1 MARKCWF
8 LIGVLFLA
16 IAYPTGVAYG
26 QAVYGSIVGSVTDA
40 SGAVVPSAKVTITD
54 VNKNVSFTT
63 TTNTAG
69 DYEQTHLIAGTYEVK
84 IEAQG
89 FQTFVQS
96 AVQVIVDAV
105 ARVNAVMQVGAVTQ
119 RIEVTGV
126 VPLLQ
131 TERTDVATNFSER
144 QVEDLPIYNR
154 NFTTFQLL
162 SPGSAR
168 LNGWNHAAS
177 ENPQGS
183 GQIMTQGQHFSGT
196 AFELDGTDNQDPIL
210 GIIIINPNLEA
221 VTETK
226 ITAQDYDAQFGKA
239 MGDVVTTQTKS
250 GSNVLHGSAFDFER
264 ANADFARNPFTQA
277 TINVPSGNWQQFG
290 GALGG
295 PIRKNKVFIFG
306 DYQGTRSDVGGSV
319 GDRIP
324 TAAERGGDL
333 SDLGI
338 AIYDPYE
345 TTDATHQTLVLNAQ
359 GQPIPLAF
367 ANRTQFPGNVI
378 PTSRLSPQTQSL
390 LALLPVGASGTG
402 LSPNYFGSGV
412 NLLNSNGFDVRSDA
426 YATEKLHIFG
436 RYSFQQFARSG
447 PGLFGVAVGGPAIPS
462 DPSVGTF
469 SGISGVR
476 NQSLA
481 SGADYTLSPT
491 WLTDFR
497 FGYHRYRVN
506 VLPGGYGTQ
515 PATAAGIPGLN
526 LDKTYTSGMPYF
538 AISTPGAQLFSF
550 GYALGNSSE
559 IQCNCP
565 LTERE
570 YQYQFVDNWTNIRG
584 SHTIKFGADIRY
596 NHNLRVPSDTHRAG
610 QLAFNNDITEGPGGV
625 GGAGLA
631 GFLLGDVSTFGRYIS
646 TSTNAFE
653 TQPRLFFYG
662 EDSWRVTHKLTFNF
676 GLRWEIY
683 EPESVAGTGEGG
695 WVDLAT
701 GEMRVAGQQGVDMR
715 GNTTTSFTHLA
726 PRLGLAYQASP
737 KTVIRVG
744 YGRSYDMGIFGT
756 IFGHTVTQN
765 LPVLAAQNISPGP
778 GNTAFALAQGPPAA
792 AAVSTILT
800 QNNCN
805 AITDPT
811 GATVINATTNTFT
824 PDKTECVGPN
834 GRALIPDGW
843 NSRARPFNNR
853 LPTVDAYN
861 ATLQRQVT
869 STIAATV
876 AYVGNKGTHNMYGDD
891 DNYELNQSGTV
902 VGYNPNTPGITGPVL
917 PSNCTNPSMLPHL
930 CREPYYLKYGWTQ
943 SISYFGNDA
952 NSLYSALVATVE
964 KRFAGGL
971 SFQSSYTYQRSSDNE
986 TAYFNINHNVYHG
999 PSNDYRDQVWILT
1012 EVYELPFGKGKK
1024 FLGSPSRVL
1033 DAAIGGWKLN
1043 SATNFSGGLPFTPGL
1058 STCGP
1063 TIDFGPCM
1071 PDKVGT
1077 VANGPRS
1084 GPPGAAGYWFQ
1095 LSPVPLTTAGETGG
1109 PWGQPALDTFGNVGR
1124 NSFRGP
1130 KWFDTDLA
1138 MFKDFTVTEKVKAQM
1153 QFQFYNIFNHVNLGL
1168 PNGCVDCSNGGSITN
1183 INWGAQ
1189 MRAITFGLKFAF

>member
-1 MARKCWF
+1 
-8 LIGVLFLA
+8 VLFLA
-16 IAYPTGVAYG
+16 IGYPTGAAYG
-26 QAVYGSIVGSVTDA
+26 QAVYGSIVGAVSDA
-40 SGAVVPSAKVTITD
+40 SGAVVPNAKVTITD
-54 VNKNVSFTT
+54 VTKNVSFTT
-63 TTNTAG
+63 TTNAAG
-69 DYEQTHLIAGTYEVK
+69 NYEETHLIVGIYEVK

-89 FQTFVQS
+89 FQTFVQTG
-96 AVQVIVDAV
+96 VQVNVDAS
-105 ARVNAVMQVGAVTQ
+105 ATVNATLQVGALTQ
-119 RIEVTGV
+119 TMEVTAA

-131 TERTDVATNFSER
+131 TERTDVATTFSER
-144 QVEDLPIYNR
+144 TVADLPIYNR

-183 GQIMTQGQHFSGT
+183 GQIMTQGQHFAGT

-239 MGDVVTTQTKS
+239 VGDVVATQTKS
-250 GSNVLHGSAFDFER
+250 GSNLLHGSIFDFER
-264 ANADFARNPFTQA
+264 SNSNYARNPFVQCGA
-277 TINVPSGNWQQFG
+277 ACSGVYNVPSGNWNQFG
-290 GALGG
+290 ASLGG

-306 DYQGTRSDVGGSV
+306 DYQGTRSHIGGS
-319 GDRIP
+319 GHDRIP

-338 AIYDPYE
+338 PIYDPYE
-345 TTDATHQTLVLNAQ
+345 TTDSTHQTLVLDPQ
-359 GQPIPLAF
+359 GNPIPLAF

-378 PTSRLSPQTQSL
+378 PQSRLSPQTQNL
-390 LALLPVGASGTG
+390 LKLLPTGAVNPTYPLNPNFSASGT
-402 LSPNYFGSGV
+402 NI
-412 NLLNSNGFDVRSDA
+412 LNSDGFDVRSDA
-426 YATEKLHIFG
+426 YASEKLHVFA
-436 RYSFQQFARSG
+436 RYSLQQFTRDG
-447 PGLFGVAVGGPAIPS
+447 PGLFGVAVGGPALPS
-462 DPSVGTF
+462 DPSVGNFAGT
-469 SGISGVR
+469 SGVR

-481 SGADYTLSPT
+481 GGGDYTLSPA
-491 WLTDFR
+491 WMTDFR
-497 FGYHRYRVN
+497 FGYHRYRVD

-538 AISTPGAQLFSF
+538 FINTPGAQGFSF
-550 GYALGNSSE
+550 GYALGNWSE
-559 IQCNCP
+559 TQCNCP

-570 YQYQFVDNWTNIRG
+570 YQYQFVNNWTNIRG
-584 SHTIKFGADIRY
+584 NHTVKFGTDIRY
-596 NHNLRVPSDTHRAG
+596 AHNLRVPSDTHRAG
-610 QLAFNNDITEGPGGV
+610 QVGFNNDITEGPGGV

-646 TSTNAFE
+646 TSTNAYE

-683 EPESVAGTGEGG
+683 EPESVAGNGEGG
-695 WVDLAT
+695 WVDFAT

-715 GNTTTSFTHLA
+715 GNTNTSFTHFA
-726 PRLGLAYQASP
+726 PRLGLAYQANS
-737 KTVIRVG
+737 KTVLRVG
-744 YGRSYDMGIFGT
+744 YGRSYDIGVFGS

-765 LPVLAAQNISPGP
+765 LPVLAAQDISPGP
-778 GNTAFALAQGPPAA
+778 GNTAFFLSQGPPGA

-811 GATVINATTNTFT
+811 GAHVVNATTNTFT
-824 PDKTECVGPN
+824 PDKTTCVGAN
-834 GRALIPDGW
+834 GRPMIPDGW
-843 NSRARPFNNR
+843 NSRARPFDNR

-861 ATLQRQVT
+861 ATLQRQLT

-876 AYVGNKGTHNMYGDD
+876 AYVGNKGTHNMAGV
-891 DNYELNQSGTV
+891 NPSYEVNQSGTIA
-902 VGYNPNTPGITGPVL
+902 GYNPNTPGITGPVL

-943 SISYFGNDA
+943 SMAYFGNDV
-952 NSLYSALVATVE
+952 NSLYSAFVATVE

-971 SFQSSYTYQRSSDNE
+971 SFQSSYTYQHNTDNDG
-986 TAYFNINHNVYHG
+986 TYFNINHKVGGG
-999 PSNDYRDQVWILT
+999 PSDNYRDSVWIFT

-1024 FLGSPSRVL
+1024 FLGSPSRLL

-1071 PDKVGT
+1071 PNKVGS

-1084 GPPGAAGYWFQ
+1084 GPPGALGYWFQ
-1095 LSPVPLTTAGETGG
+1095 TTGGVPLSSAGEAVG
-1109 PWGQPALDTFGNVGR
+1109 PWAQPALDTFGNVGR

-1130 KWFDTDLA
+1130 RFFNTDLA
-1138 MFKDFTVTEKVKAQM
+1138 MFKDFTVTEKVKAQL
-1153 QFQFYNIFNHVNLGL
+1153 QFQFYNVFNHANLDL
-1168 PNGCVDCSNGGSITN
+1168 PNGCVDCSSGGSISN
-1183 INWGAQ
+1183 IAYGSQ
-1189 MRAITFGLKFAF
+1189 TRAITFGLKFAF